1 MGKKGRIWKKLMAA
15 GILALLLTGVW
26 SVTALASGFEEVE
39 SSNDLLGYLPQVE
52 NLKQTKATDN
62 TITIQWQKPAG
73 AEMYGINLRVKGTSS
88 YERIAEFNSSKA
100 TVSYTIKNLK
110 SNTFY
115 EVQVFAGN
123 SGDPSGMTKT
133 IQCETT
139 PGMVVGLKYSSNTP
153 SKKMTFQWNRK
164 QTADGYE
171 LYKYSLE
178 GKMLSRYE
186 VKQSNLSKISKT
198 IGVGGNFYSYR
209 IRAYTMINGE
219 KCRGRLRY
227 FYTSLQPE
235 ITKIYTVNSTSVKPV
250 WSKING
256 ASYQVYLSTSKNGTY
271 KRVASTKSNQ
281 AVIKGLQKGRTYYI
295 RVDATRK
302 INGTTQR
309 SPFTYYWRFTKN

>member
-1 MGKKGRIWKKLMAA
+1 MAA

-26 SVTALASGFEEVE
+26 SVTALASGFEDAENSGE
-39 SSNDLLGYLPQVE
+39 LLEYLPQVE

-62 TITIQWQKPAG
+62 TITIQWNRPAG
-73 AEMYGINLRVKGTSS
+73 AQAYGINLRVRGESD
-88 YERIAEFNSSKA
+88 YERVTEFASSKE
-100 TVSYTIKNLK
+100 TVTYTIKNLK

-123 SGDPSGMTKT
+123 ASDPSGITKT
-133 IQCETT
+133 ISCKTT
-139 PGMVVGLKYSSNTP
+139 PGKIVGLKYSSNTP

-178 GKMLSRYE
+178 GKLLSRYE
-186 VKQSNLSKISKT
+186 VKQSSLSKISKT

-209 IRAYTMINGE
+209 IRAYTIINGT
-219 KCRGRLRY
+219 KCRGALRY

-235 ITKIYTVNSTSVKPV
+235 ITKIYKASSTSVKPV

-256 ASYQVYLSTSKNGTY
+256 VTNYQVYLATSANGTY
-271 KRVASTKSNQ
+271 KKVATTKSNQ
-281 AVIKGLQKGRTYYI
+281 AVISGLQKGKTYYI
-295 RVDATRK
+295 TVYATK
-302 INGTTQR
+302 NINGKTQK